1 MDLALCILATPA
13 CAART
18 APVAAALAATGRR
31 VAWTWLGSPE
41 RRDEAVRFGMPRDAA
56 DAAPTAIDANTLV
69 TIARA
74 DERTI
79 AFAATAAQL
88 GARILRVDAGTRS
101 FVNDRAARELDR
113 RAHLHL
119 CATSH
124 QRDNLRRDGIATVHA
139 IVAGCGLASMA
150 QRHAGAGS
158 RDVVALLL
166 RGERDLDALRE
177 SVARVAS
184 ARGLD
189 VSHCAS
195 PMDLPGARAV
205 VTDCSDAAT
214 FACALGIPCVTVAWH
229 TTRPETVACGA
240 NRIAGDDPRSV
251 ARALDV
257 ALHADRGWATPYTN
271 ALTTDTLR
279 TLLATPRDAVA
290 AIELPSDGDFTGR
303 ALGAEEC
310 ESAARAIR
318 SGTLNSTK
326 GTFVTAFER
335 AFAAYAGRKHAIA
348 CSSGSAAV
356 HAAIAA
362 LRLAPGDEVVTTPI
376 TDMGALT
383 CICYEGGV
391 PVFADVDPR
400 TMNVTAATLAAQITD
415 RTRAIVV
422 THLFGLV
429 CEMEPI
435 LALANA
441 RGIPVVEDCAQA
453 FGATSRAGRAGS
465 FGQIACYSL
474 QQGKHMTTGEGGV
487 VATDDDELARRLF
500 LFVNKAWGYGD
511 PKPDHYFPAPNAR
524 MTELQGAVALPQ
536 LQKLSWVVAER
547 RCVAAGIT
555 RGLEGIA
562 GLRLPKDPDGGAHS
576 WWKYAFFVDAK
587 TIEGGAVALG
597 ARMKARGVFC
607 APRYVQKPAFECALF
622 ADFDAHPV
630 TRMPLEHNPRRSQPQ
645 PLFRRADYPGSVEAL
660 ESVVV
665 LPIDELYDERH
676 IAHVCDV
683 IREEARA
690 LRRG

>member
-1 MDLALCILATPA
+1 MDLALCIPATPA
-13 CAART
+13 CAARM
-18 APVAAALAATGRR
+18 APVAAALAAAGRR
-31 VAWTWLGSPE
+31 VEWTWLGSRE
-41 RRDEAVRFGMPRDAA
+41 QRDEAIRFGMPCDAA
-56 DAAPTAIDANTLV
+56 DTAPKAMPSGALFAV
-69 TIARA
+69 AHA
-74 DERTI
+74 DERTL
-79 AFAATAAQL
+79 ALAANAAAH
-88 GARILRVDAGTRS
+88 GARILRCDAGARS
-101 FVNDRAARELDR
+101 FTDDRAARELDR
-113 RAHLHL
+113 RAEFHL

-124 QRDNLRRDGIATVHA
+124 QRDNLRRDGIATVRA

-158 RDVVALLL
+158 RDDVALLL
-166 RGERDLDALRE
+166 RGERDLDAMRE
-177 SVARVAS
+177 AVARVAS
-184 ARGLD
+184 FRGLD
-189 VSHCAS
+189 LAHCAS

-205 VTDCSDAAT
+205 VTDCGDAAT
-214 FACALGIPCVTVAWH
+214 FACALGIPCVTVAWQ
-229 TTRPETVACGA
+229 TARPETVACGA
-240 NRIAGDDPRSV
+240 NRVAGDDPRSV
-251 ARALDV
+251 ARALEV

-271 ALTTDTLR
+271 TLTTDALR

-348 CSSGSAAV
+348 CTSGSAAV

-400 TMNVTAATLAAQITD
+400 TMNVTAATIAAQITD

-453 FGATSRAGRAGS
+453 FGATSRAGRAGT
-465 FGQIACYSL
+465 FGAIACHSL

-487 VATDDDELARRLF
+487 VSTDDAELARRIF

-511 PKPDHYFPAPNAR
+511 AKPDHYFPAPNAR

-547 RCVAAGIT
+547 RCIAAGIT

-562 GLRLPKDPDGGAHS
+562 GLRLPQDPDGGAHS
-576 WWKYAFFVDAK
+576 WWKYAFFVDPLA
-587 TIEGGAVALG
+587 IEGGAVALG

-645 PLFRRADYPGSVEAL
+645 PLFRRADYPGAVEAL
-660 ESVVV
+660 ETVVV
-665 LPIDELYDERH
+665 LPIDELYDDRH
-676 IAHVCDV
+676 VAHVCDV
-683 IREEARA
+683 IRQEARA

>member
-1 MDLALCILATPA
+1 M
-13 CAART
+13 
-18 APVAAALAATGRR
+18 APVAAALAAAGRR
-31 VAWTWLGSPE
+31 VEWTWLGSHE
-41 RRDEAVRFGMPRDAA
+41 QRDEAIRFGMPCDAA
-56 DAAPTAIDANTLV
+56 DTAPKANPSGTLFAIAH
-69 TIARA
+69 A
-74 DERTI
+74 DERTLALAETAS
-79 AFAATAAQL
+79 AF
-88 GARILRVDAGTRS
+88 GARILRVDAGARS
-101 FVNDRAARELDR
+101 FTDDRAARELDR
-113 RAHLHL
+113 RAEFHL

-124 QRDNLRRDGIATVHA
+124 QRDNLRRDGIATVRA

-150 QRHAGAGS
+150 QRHAGAEA

-166 RGERDLDALRE
+166 RGERDLDALGE
-177 SVARVAS
+177 SVARVAG

-189 VSHCAS
+189 VSQCAS
-195 PMDLPGARAV
+195 PMELPGARAV
-205 VTDCSDAAT
+205 VTDFDDAAT

-229 TTRPETVACGA
+229 TARPETVACGG
-240 NRIAGDDPRSV
+240 NRAAGDDPRAV
-251 ARALDV
+251 ARALEV
-257 ALHADRGWATPYTN
+257 ALHSERSWATPYTN
-271 ALTTDTLR
+271 MLTTEALR

-290 AIELPSDGDFTGR
+290 AIELPSDGDFSGR
-303 ALGAEEC
+303 TLGAEEC
-310 ESAARAIR
+310 ESVTRAIR

-335 AFAAYAGRKHAIA
+335 AFAAHAGRRHAIA

-362 LRLAPGDEVVTTPI
+362 LRLSPGDEVVTTPI
-376 TDMGALT
+376 TDMGAIT

-400 TMNVTAATLAAQITD
+400 TMNVTAATIAAQFTD

-429 CEMEPI
+429 CDMEPI
-435 LALANA
+435 VALAKA
-441 RGIPVVEDCAQA
+441 RGIPLVEDCAQA

-465 FGQIACYSL
+465 FGAIACHSL

-487 VATDDDELARRLF
+487 VSTDDAELARRIF

-511 PKPDHYFPAPNAR
+511 AKPDHYFPAPNAR

-547 RCVAAGIT
+547 RCIAAGIT

-562 GLRLPKDPDGGAHS
+562 GLRLPNDPDGGAHS
-576 WWKYAFFVDAK
+576 WWKYAFFVDPLA
-587 TIEGGAVALG
+587 IEGGAMALG

-630 TRMPLEHNPRRSQPQ
+630 TRMPLEHNPRRAMPQ
-645 PLFRRADYPGSVEAL
+645 PLFRRADYPGAVEAL
-660 ESVVV
+660 ETVIV
-665 LPIDELYDERH
+665 LPIDELYEDRH
-676 IAHVCDV
+676 VAHVCDV
-683 IREEARA
+683 IRDEARA